1 MTGFKQDQRSEAP
14 TLELDLVSQT
24 VRRIGRSEAE
34 TIEFN
39 IDASSPTPGDQRQ
52 VGYRK
57 SPRKRR
63 ARRSFPVRLATA
75 GGWQLRSG
83 FSF

>member
-1 MTGFKQDQRSEAP
+1 MTGFKQNQRSDAP
-14 TLELDLVSQT
+14 TLELDLESQT
-24 VRRIGRSEAE
+24 TRRIGRSEAE
-34 TIEFN
+34 TIESS
-39 IDASSPTPGDQRQ
+39 IVASSPTPGDQRQ
-52 VGYRK
+52 VGYCN

-75 GGWQLRSG
+75 GGWQIRSG